1 MPFPVKNPAFYQS
14 DKPPLLLLFKFFHLL
29 LRGEIIMSFTPENI
43 LLIGSILLFISIISS
58 KTSFRIGIP
67 TLILF
72 LIIGMLAGSDG
83 FGGIYF
89 DDPEIAQLL
98 GVIALTFILFSGGLD
113 TKWESI
119 KPIIRN
125 GLALST
131 IGVLVT
137 ATLVG
142 IFSAYVLNF
151 TLYEGMLLGAIV
163 SSTDAAA
170 VFSILRSKNFGL
182 KGAIRP
188 LLELESGSNDPMA
201 YFLTISM
208 IYLIQQPE
216 ASPWTLIPKFF
227 VDMLLGVASGYV
239 FGKTMVWIL
248 NRIQLNIDGLYPVLV
263 LSLVFFTFS
272 FTERIGG
279 NGFLAVYASAIIL
292 GNSNF
297 IHKKSLMRFY
307 DGQAWLMQ
315 IVMFLTLGLLVYPK
329 QVFPIIGE
337 GLLISVFLIIVA
349 RPVSVFLALAFAKDM
364 NFRKKLFISWVG
376 LRGAAPIVFATYPL
390 LADVEYAHT
399 IFHLVFF
406 ISVSSVLL
414 QGTTLP
420 YLARWLHVNVPWK
433 IKRSFPLDIE
443 LKEDLKSELI
453 EMDIPEDSAAVGTAV
468 VDLNL
473 PKSAFI
479 VLIHRRGKYLTA
491 GGDTIIETGDH
502 LLIMADSK
510 EAMSRVYLSFG
521 VKPE

>member
-1 MPFPVKNPAFYQS
+1 
-14 DKPPLLLLFKFFHLL
+14 
-29 LRGEIIMSFTPENI
+29 MSFTPENI
-43 LLIGSILLFISIISS
+43 LLLGSVLLFISIISS

-67 TLILF
+67 TLLLF

-83 FGGIYF
+83 PGGIIF
-89 DDPEIAQLL
+89 DDPQTAQLL

-113 TKWESI
+113 TKWDSI
-119 KPIIRN
+119 KPIVRN

-131 IGVLVT
+131 LGVLVT
-137 ATLVG
+137 AGLVG

-151 TLYEGMLLGAIV
+151 TLYEGLLLGAIV

-170 VFSILRSKNFGL
+170 VFSILRSRNFGL
-182 KGAIRP
+182 KGRIRP
-188 LLELESGSNDPMA
+188 LLEFESGSNDPMA

-216 ASPWTLIPKFF
+216 APFWTLIPRFF
-227 VDMLLGVASGYV
+227 VDMAVGIAAGYV
-239 FGKTMVWIL
+239 FGKLIVWIL

-279 NGFLAVYASAIIL
+279 NGFMAVYIAGILL

-315 IVMFLTLGLLVYPK
+315 IIMFLTLGLLVYPR
-329 QVFPIIGE
+329 QIVPIIGE
-337 GLLISVFLIIVA
+337 GVMISAFLILFA
-349 RPVSVFLALAFAKDM
+349 RPVAVFISLAFARDM

-420 YLARWLHVNVPWK
+420 YVAKWLHVDVPWK
-433 IKRSFPLDIE
+433 IRRRFPLDIE

-453 EMDIPEDSAAVGTAV
+453 EMDIPEDSPAAGKPV
-468 VDLNL
+468 VDLRL

-479 VLIHRRGKYLTA
+479 VLIHRSGKYFTA
-491 GGDTIIETGDH
+491 GGDTVLEAGDH
-502 LLIMADSK
+502 LLLMADSK
-510 EAMSRVYLSFG
+510 EAVLRIYQSFG
-521 VKPE
+521 VKPD

>member
-1 MPFPVKNPAFYQS
+1 
-14 DKPPLLLLFKFFHLL
+14 
-29 LRGEIIMSFTPENI
+29 MSFTPENI
-43 LLIGSILLFISIISS
+43 LLLGSVLLFISIISS

-67 TLILF
+67 TLLLF

-83 FGGIYF
+83 PGGIIF
-89 DDPEIAQLL
+89 DDPQTAQLL

-113 TKWESI
+113 TKWDSI
-119 KPIIRN
+119 KPIVRN

-131 IGVLVT
+131 LGVLIT
-137 ATLVG
+137 AGLVG

-151 TLYEGMLLGAIV
+151 TLYEGLLLGAIV

-170 VFSILRSKNFGL
+170 VFSILRSRNFGL
-182 KGAIRP
+182 KGRIRP
-188 LLELESGSNDPMA
+188 LLEFESGSNDPMA

-208 IYLIQQPE
+208 VYLIQQPE
-216 ASPWTLIPKFF
+216 APFWTLIPRFF
-227 VDMLLGVASGYV
+227 VDMALGVTAGYV
-239 FGKTMVWIL
+239 FGKLMVWIL

-279 NGFLAVYASAIIL
+279 NGFMAVYIAGILL

-315 IVMFLTLGLLVYPK
+315 IIMFLTLGLLVYPR
-329 QVFPIIGE
+329 QIVPIIGE
-337 GLLISVFLIIVA
+337 GVMISAFLILFA
-349 RPVSVFLALAFAKDM
+349 RPVAVFISLAFARDM

-390 LADVEYAHT
+390 LANVEYAYT

-420 YLARWLHVNVPWK
+420 YVARWLRVDVPWK
-433 IKRSFPLDIE
+433 IRRSFPLDIE

-453 EMDIPEDSAAVGTAV
+453 EMDIPEDSPAAGKAV

-473 PKSAFI
+473 PKTAFI
-479 VLIHRRGKYLTA
+479 VLIHRSGKYFTA
-491 GGDTIIETGDH
+491 GGNTVIEAGDH
-502 LLIMADSK
+502 LLLMADSR
-510 EAMSRVYLSFG
+510 EAVPRIYQSFG

>member
-1 MPFPVKNPAFYQS
+1 
-14 DKPPLLLLFKFFHLL
+14 
-29 LRGEIIMSFTPENI
+29 MSFTSENI
-43 LLIGSILLFISIISS
+43 LLIGSLLLFISIISS

-83 FGGIYF
+83 PGGIYF
-89 DDPEIAQLL
+89 NDPETAQLL

-119 KPIIRN
+119 RPIIRN
-125 GLALST
+125 GIALST
-131 IGVLVT
+131 IGVLLT
-137 ATLVG
+137 AGSVG
-142 IFSAYVLNF
+142 LFATYVLGFNV
-151 TLYEGMLLGAIV
+151 YEGLLLGAIV

-170 VFSILRSKNFGL
+170 VFSILRSRNFGL
-182 KGAIRP
+182 KGTIRP

-201 YFLTISM
+201 YFLTLSM
-208 IYLIQQPE
+208 IYLIGQPDV
-216 ASPWTLIPKFF
+216 SVWSLIPRFLL
-227 VDMLLGVASGYV
+227 DMLLGVGCGYV
-239 FGKTMVWIL
+239 FGKLMIWIL

-272 FTERIGG
+272 FSEQIGG
-279 NGFLAVYASAIIL
+279 NGFLAVYVAALLL

-329 QVFPIIGE
+329 QIVPIMGE
-337 GLLISVFLIIVA
+337 GILISAFLILVA
-349 RPVSVFLALAFAKDM
+349 RPLAVFTALAFAKDM

-390 LADVEYAHT
+390 LAHIEYATT

-420 YLARWLHVNVPWK
+420 YIAKWLHVNVPQK
-433 IKRSFPLDIE
+433 IKRNFPLDIE
-443 LKEDLKSELI
+443 LKGDIKSELV
-453 EMDIPEDSAAVGTAV
+453 EMDIPEDSPAAGRPV
-468 VDLNL
+468 VDLDL

-479 VLIHRRGKYLTA
+479 VLIHRTGKYFTA
-491 GGDTIIETGDH
+491 GGDTVLEAGDH
-502 LLIMADSK
+502 LLLMADSK
-510 EAMSRVYLSFG
+510 ETVSRIYQSFG
-521 VKPE
+521 VRED

>member
-1 MPFPVKNPAFYQS
+1 
-14 DKPPLLLLFKFFHLL
+14 
-29 LRGEIIMSFTPENI
+29 MSFTPENI
-43 LLIGSILLFISIISS
+43 LLLGSALLFISIISS

-83 FGGIYF
+83 PGGIYF
-89 DDPEIAQLL
+89 NDPQIAQLL

-119 KPIIRN
+119 KPIIKN
-125 GLALST
+125 GIALST

-137 ATLVG
+137 AGLVG
-142 IFSAYVLNF
+142 IFASYVLRFNI
-151 TLYEGMLLGAIV
+151 YEGLLLGAIV

-170 VFSILRSKNFGL
+170 VFSILRTKHFGL
-182 KGAIRP
+182 KGTIRP

-208 IYLIQQPE
+208 IYLIQHPE
-216 ASPWTLIPKFF
+216 VSVWLLIPKFF
-227 VDMLLGVASGYV
+227 GDMLLGVVCGYV
-239 FGKTMVWIL
+239 FGRLMVWIL

-279 NGFLAVYASAIIL
+279 NGFLAVYVSALLL

-315 IVMFLTLGLLVYPK
+315 IIMFLTLGLLVYPT
-329 QVFPIIGE
+329 QIVPIMGE
-337 GLLISVFLIIVA
+337 GVMISAFLILVA
-349 RPVSVFLALAFAKDM
+349 RPAAVFIALSYARDM
-364 NFRKKLFISWVG
+364 NFRKKLFIAWVG

-420 YLARWLHVNVPWK
+420 FVARWLHVNVPEK
-433 IKRSFPLDIE
+433 IKRNFPLDIE

-453 EMDIPEDSAAVGTAV
+453 EMDIPEDSPAAGKPV

-473 PKSAFI
+473 PKTAFI
-479 VLIHRRGKYLTA
+479 VLIHRKGKYFTA
-491 GGDTIIETGDH
+491 GGDTILQMGDH
-502 LLIMADSK
+502 LLLMADSK
-510 EAMSRVYLSFG
+510 ETVSRIHHCFG
-521 VKPE
+521 LKAE

>member
-1 MPFPVKNPAFYQS
+1 MAFTS
-14 DKPPLLLLFKFFHLL
+14 
-29 LRGEIIMSFTPENI
+29 ENI
-43 LLIGSILLFISIISS
+43 LLLGSLLLFISIISS

-83 FGGIYF
+83 PGGIHF
-89 DDPEIAQLL
+89 NDPETAQLL

-113 TKWESI
+113 TRWESI
-119 KPIIRN
+119 QPVIRN
-125 GLALST
+125 GFALST
-131 IGVLVT
+131 LGVLVT
-137 ATLVG
+137 AGLVG
-142 IFSAYVLNF
+142 LFSTYVLGF
-151 TLYEGMLLGAIV
+151 SLYEGLLLGAIV

-170 VFSILRSKNFGL
+170 VFSILRSRNFGL
-182 KGAIRP
+182 KARLRP

-208 IYLIQQPE
+208 IYLMQHQGL
-216 ASPWTLIPKFF
+216 SVWTLIPKFF
-227 VDMLLGVASGYV
+227 ITMLLGAACGYV
-239 FGKTMVWIL
+239 FGKLMIWIL
-248 NRIQLNIDGLYPVLV
+248 NEIRLNIDGLYPVLV

-279 NGFLAVYASAIIL
+279 NGFLAVYIAALLL
-292 GNSNF
+292 GNSHF
-297 IHKKSLMRFY
+297 MHKKSLMRFY

-329 QVFPIIGE
+329 QIVPIMGE
-337 GLLISVFLIIVA
+337 GILIAAFLILVA
-349 RPVSVFLALAFAKDM
+349 RPLAVFASLAFAKDM

-390 LADVEYAHT
+390 LANVEYAHT

-420 YLARWLHVNVPWK
+420 YVAKWLRVDVLQK
-433 IKRSFPLDIE
+433 VRRSFPLDIAF
-443 LKEDLKSELI
+443 KEDLKSSLVEV
-453 EMDIPEDSAAVGTAV
+453 DIPENSPVVGKQV

-473 PKSAFI
+473 PQSAFI
-479 VLIHRRGKYLTA
+479 VLIHRAGKYFTA
-491 GGDTIIETGDH
+491 GGDTVLHAGDH
-502 LLIMADSK
+502 LLLMADSR
-510 EAMSRVYLSFG
+510 ETVALVYDSFG
-521 VKPE
+521 VSEDEIHS

>member
-1 MPFPVKNPAFYQS
+1 
-14 DKPPLLLLFKFFHLL
+14 
-29 LRGEIIMSFTPENI
+29 MSFTPENI
-43 LLIGSILLFISIISS
+43 LLLGSILIFISIISS

-83 FGGIYF
+83 PGGIYF
-89 DDPEIAQLL
+89 NDPEVAQLL

-119 KPIIRN
+119 KPIVRN

-131 IGVLVT
+131 LGVFLT
-137 ATLVG
+137 AALVG
-142 IFSAYVLNF
+142 LFASYVLGF
-151 TLYEGMLLGAIV
+151 SIYEGLLLGAIV

-182 KGAIRP
+182 KGTIRP

-208 IYLIQQPE
+208 IFLIQEPDV
-216 ASPWTLIPKFF
+216 SLWSLIPKFF
-227 VDMLLGVASGYV
+227 VEMALGVTCGYA
-239 FGKTMVWIL
+239 FGKLMVWIL

-272 FTERIGG
+272 FTERISG
-279 NGFLAVYASAIIL
+279 NGFLSVYISALIL

-329 QVFPIIGE
+329 QIVPIVGE
-337 GLLISVFLIIVA
+337 GVMISAFLILVA
-349 RPVSVFLALAFAKDM
+349 RPVSVFVSLAFAKDM

-390 LADVEYAHT
+390 LADIEYAHT

-420 YLARWLHVNVPWK
+420 YVAKWLHVSVPWK

-443 LKEDLKSELI
+443 LKDDLKSELV
-453 EMDIPEDSAAVGTAV
+453 EMDIPEDSPAAGRPV

-473 PKSAFI
+473 PKSAII
-479 VLIHRRGKYLTA
+479 VLIHRAGKYFTA
-491 GGDTIIETGDH
+491 GGDTVLQTGDH
-502 LLIMADSK
+502 LLLMADSK
-510 EAMSRVYLSFG
+510 DTVRKIYQSFG
-521 VKPE
+521 VKPD

>member
-1 MPFPVKNPAFYQS
+1 
-14 DKPPLLLLFKFFHLL
+14 
-29 LRGEIIMSFTPENI
+29 MSFTSENI
-43 LLIGSILLFISIISS
+43 LLIGSLLLFISIISS

-83 FGGIYF
+83 PGGIYF
-89 DDPEIAQLL
+89 NDPETAQLL

-119 KPIIRN
+119 RPIIRN
-125 GLALST
+125 GIALST
-131 IGVLVT
+131 IGVLLT
-137 ATLVG
+137 AGSVG
-142 IFSAYVLNF
+142 LFATYVLGFNV
-151 TLYEGMLLGAIV
+151 YEGLLLGAIV

-170 VFSILRSKNFGL
+170 VFSILRSRNFGL
-182 KGAIRP
+182 KGTIRP

-208 IYLIQQPE
+208 IYLIGQPDV
-216 ASPWTLIPKFF
+216 SVWSLIPRFF
-227 VDMLLGVASGYV
+227 LDMLLGVGCGYV
-239 FGKTMVWIL
+239 FGKLMIWIL

-272 FTERIGG
+272 FSEQIGG
-279 NGFLAVYASAIIL
+279 NGFLAVYVAALLL

-329 QVFPIIGE
+329 QIVPIMGE
-337 GLLISVFLIIVA
+337 GILISAFLILVA
-349 RPVSVFLALAFAKDM
+349 RPLAVFTALAFAKDM

-390 LADVEYAHT
+390 LAHIEYATT

-420 YLARWLHVNVPWK
+420 YIAKWLHVNVPQK
-433 IKRSFPLDIE
+433 IKRNFPLDIE
-443 LKEDLKSELI
+443 LKGDIKSELV
-453 EMDIPEDSAAVGTAV
+453 EMDIPEDSPAAGRPV
-468 VDLNL
+468 VDLDL

-479 VLIHRRGKYLTA
+479 VLIHRTGKYFTA
-491 GGDTIIETGDH
+491 GGDTVLEAGDH
-502 LLIMADSK
+502 LLLMADSK
-510 EAMSRVYLSFG
+510 ETVSRIYQSFG
-521 VKPE
+521 VRED

>member
-1 MPFPVKNPAFYQS
+1 
-14 DKPPLLLLFKFFHLL
+14 
-29 LRGEIIMSFTPENI
+29 MSFTPENI
-43 LLIGSILLFISIISS
+43 LLLGSVLLFISIISS

-67 TLILF
+67 TLLLF

-83 FGGIYF
+83 PGGIIF
-89 DDPEIAQLL
+89 DDPQTAQLL

-113 TKWESI
+113 TKWDGI
-119 KPIIRN
+119 RPIVRN

-131 IGVLVT
+131 LGVLIT
-137 ATLVG
+137 AGLVG

-151 TLYEGMLLGAIV
+151 TLYEGLLLGAIV

-170 VFSILRSKNFGL
+170 VFSILRSRNFGL
-182 KGAIRP
+182 KGRIRP
-188 LLELESGSNDPMA
+188 LLEFESGSNDPMA

-216 ASPWTLIPKFF
+216 ASFWSLIPRFF
-227 VDMLLGVASGYV
+227 VDMALGVTAGYV
-239 FGKTMVWIL
+239 FGKLMVWIL

-279 NGFLAVYASAIIL
+279 NGFMAVYIAGILL

-315 IVMFLTLGLLVYPK
+315 IIMFLTLGLLVYPR
-329 QVFPIIGE
+329 QIVPIMGE
-337 GLLISVFLIIVA
+337 GVMISAFLILFA
-349 RPVSVFLALAFAKDM
+349 RPVAVFISLAFARDM

-390 LADVEYAHT
+390 LANVEYAYT

-420 YLARWLHVNVPWK
+420 YVARWLRVDVPWK
-433 IKRSFPLDIE
+433 IRRRFPLDIE

-453 EMDIPEDSAAVGTAV
+453 EMDVPEDSPAAGKAV

-479 VLIHRRGKYLTA
+479 VLIHRSGKYFTA
-491 GGDTIIETGDH
+491 GGNTVIEAGDH
-502 LLIMADSK
+502 LLLMADSR
-510 EAMSRVYLSFG
+510 EAVPRIYQSFG
-521 VKPE
+521 VKPD

>member
-1 MPFPVKNPAFYQS
+1 
-14 DKPPLLLLFKFFHLL
+14 
-29 LRGEIIMSFTPENI
+29 
-43 LLIGSILLFISIISS
+43 
-58 KTSFRIGIP
+58 
-67 TLILF
+67 
-72 LIIGMLAGSDG
+72 MLAGSDG
-83 FGGIYF
+83 PGGIYF
-89 DDPEIAQLL
+89 DDPQIAQLL

-131 IGVLVT
+131 LGVVIT
-137 ATLVG
+137 AALVG
-142 IFSAYVLNF
+142 VFAAYVLKF
-151 TLYEGMLLGAIV
+151 SIYEGLLLGAIV

-182 KGAIRP
+182 KGTIRP

-208 IYLIQQPE
+208 IYLVQQPE
-216 ASPWTLIPKFF
+216 ASPWALIPQFF
-227 VDMLLGVASGYV
+227 IDMLLGVAGGYV
-239 FGKTMVWIL
+239 FGRLMVWIL

-272 FTERIGG
+272 FTERMGG
-279 NGFLAVYASAIIL
+279 NGFLAVYAAAIIL

-329 QVFPIIGE
+329 QIAPILGE
-337 GLLISVFLIIVA
+337 GILISVFLILVA
-349 RPVSVFLALAFAKDM
+349 RPIAVFISLAFAKDM
-364 NFRKKLFISWVG
+364 NFRKKFFISWVG

-390 LADVEYAHT
+390 LANVEYAHT

-420 YLARWLHVNVPWK
+420 YVARWLHVNVPWK

-443 LKEDLKSELI
+443 LKEDFKTELI
-453 EMDIPEDSAAVGTAV
+453 EMDIPEDSPAAGKAV

-479 VLIHRRGKYLTA
+479 VLIHRTGKYFTA
-491 GGDTIIETGDH
+491 KGETIIETGDH
-502 LLIMADSK
+502 LLMMADSR
-510 EAMSRVYLSFG
+510 ETVTRIYQSFG
-521 VKPE
+521 VKEE

>member
-1 MPFPVKNPAFYQS
+1 M
-14 DKPPLLLLFKFFHLL
+14 L
-29 LRGEIIMSFTPENI
+29 SFTPENI
-43 LLIGSILLFISIISS
+43 LLLGSILLFVSIISS

-83 FGGIYF
+83 PGGIYF
-89 DDPEIAQLL
+89 NDPQIAQLL

-125 GLALST
+125 GIALST
-131 IGVLVT
+131 LGVFIT
-137 ATLVG
+137 AGLVG
-142 IFSAYVLNF
+142 VFASYVLGF
-151 TLYEGMLLGAIV
+151 RIYEGLLLGAIV

-170 VFSILRSKNFGL
+170 VFSILRSKHFGL
-182 KGAIRP
+182 KGRIRP

-201 YFLTISM
+201 YFLTISI
-208 IYLIQQPE
+208 IYLIQEPE
-216 ASPWTLIPKFF
+216 ASVWAILPKFLI
-227 VDMLLGVASGYV
+227 DMLLGVAGGYV
-239 FGKTMVWIL
+239 FGKLMVWIL
-248 NRIQLNIDGLYPVLV
+248 NKIQLNIDGLYPVLV

-279 NGFLAVYASAIIL
+279 NGFLAVYIAALIL

-315 IVMFLTLGLLVYPK
+315 IIMFLTLGLLVFPK
-329 QVFPIIGE
+329 QIVPIMGE
-337 GLLISVFLIIVA
+337 GIMISAFLIFFA
-349 RPVSVFLALAFAKDM
+349 RPVAVLISLAFARDM

-390 LADVEYAHT
+390 LANIEYAHT

-420 YLARWLHVNVPWK
+420 YFAKWLHVKVPEK
-433 IKRSFPLDIE
+433 IRRSFPLDIE
-443 LKEDLKSELI
+443 LNDDLKSELI
-453 EMDIPEDSAAVGTAV
+453 EMDIPADSPAAGKAV

-479 VLIHRRGKYLTA
+479 VLIHRTGKYLTA
-491 GGDTIIETGDH
+491 GGDTVIETGDH
-502 LLIMADSK
+502 LLLMADSK
-510 EAMSRVYLSFG
+510 EAVLEIYQSFG
-521 VKPE
+521 IKPVDN

>member
-1 MPFPVKNPAFYQS
+1 
-14 DKPPLLLLFKFFHLL
+14 
-29 LRGEIIMSFTPENI
+29 MSFTPENI
-43 LLIGSILLFISIISS
+43 LLLGSILLFLSIISS

-83 FGGIYF
+83 PGGIVF
-89 DDPEIAQLL
+89 NDPEISQLL
-98 GVIALTFILFSGGLD
+98 GVVALTFILFSGGLD

-131 IGVLVT
+131 IGVVLT
-137 ATLVG
+137 AALVG
-142 IFSAYVLNF
+142 LFASYVLDF
-151 TLYEGMLLGAIV
+151 KLYEGLLLGAIV

-182 KGAIRP
+182 KGRIRP

-208 IYLIQQPE
+208 IYLIQHPE
-216 ASPWTLIPKFF
+216 VSILTLFPKFL
-227 VDMLLGVASGYV
+227 VDMLLGVACGYAL
-239 FGKTMVWIL
+239 GKLMVWIL

-279 NGFLAVYASAIIL
+279 NGFLAVYTSALIL

-329 QVFPIIGE
+329 QIVPIMGE
-337 GLLISVFLIIVA
+337 GIMISAFLILVA
-349 RPVSVFLALAFAKDM
+349 RPIAVFTSLAFAKDL
-364 NFRKKLFISWVG
+364 NFRKKIFISWVG

-390 LADVEYAHT
+390 LANVEYSYT

-420 YLARWLHVNVPWK
+420 YVARWLRVSVPWR

-443 LKEDLKSELI
+443 LKEDLKSELV
-453 EMDIPEDSAAVGTAV
+453 EMDIPEDSPAAGKAV

-473 PKSAFI
+473 PKSAII
-479 VLIHRRGKYLTA
+479 VLIHRAGKYFTA
-491 GGDTIIETGDH
+491 GGETILEIGDH
-502 LLIMADSK
+502 LLLMADSK
-510 EAMSRVYLSFG
+510 DTVTRIYQSFG
-521 VKPE
+521 VKDD

>member
-1 MPFPVKNPAFYQS
+1 
-14 DKPPLLLLFKFFHLL
+14 
-29 LRGEIIMSFTPENI
+29 MSFTPENI
-43 LLIGSILLFISIISS
+43 LLLGSILLFISIISS

-83 FGGIYF
+83 PGGIYF
-89 DDPEIAQLL
+89 NDPEIAQLL

-131 IGVLVT
+131 LGVLVT

-142 IFSAYVLNF
+142 LFAWHFLDFS
-151 TLYEGMLLGAIV
+151 LYEGMLLGAIV

-170 VFSILRSKNFGL
+170 VFSILRSRNFGL
-182 KGAIRP
+182 KGTIRP
-188 LLELESGSNDPMA
+188 LLEFESGSNDPMA
-201 YFLTISM
+201 YFLTISLVF
-208 IYLIQQPE
+208 LIKNPE
-216 ASPWTLIPKFF
+216 VSAWTLVPKFF
-227 VDMLLGVASGYV
+227 MGMFLGIASGYA
-239 FGKTMVWIL
+239 FGKLMVWIL

-279 NGFLAVYASAIIL
+279 NGFLAVYISALIL

-329 QVFPIIGE
+329 QIVPIMGNGVLISGF
-337 GLLISVFLIIVA
+337 LILFARPISVFI
-349 RPVSVFLALAFAKDM
+349 SLALAKDM

-390 LADVEYAHT
+390 LANIEYAHT

-420 YLARWLHVNVPWK
+420 YIARRLHLNVSGK

-443 LKEDLKSELI
+443 LRDDIKSELV
-453 EMDIPEDSAAVGTAV
+453 EMDIPEDSPAAGRAV

-479 VLIHRRGKYLTA
+479 VLIHRTGKYFTA
-491 GGDTIIETGDH
+491 GGDTVLETGDH
-502 LLIMADSK
+502 LLLMADSK
-510 EAMSRVYLSFG
+510 ETVSQIYQSFG
-521 VKPE
+521 VKEE

>member
-1 MPFPVKNPAFYQS
+1 
-14 DKPPLLLLFKFFHLL
+14 
-29 LRGEIIMSFTPENI
+29 MSFTPENI
-43 LLIGSILLFISIISS
+43 LLLGSILLFLSIISS

-83 FGGIYF
+83 PGGIIF
-89 DDPEIAQLL
+89 NDPQIAQLL

-119 KPIIRN
+119 KPVVRN

-131 IGVLVT
+131 IGVVLT
-137 ATLVG
+137 AALVG
-142 IFSAYVLNF
+142 LFASYVLGF
-151 TLYEGMLLGAIV
+151 SLYEGLLLGAIV

-182 KGAIRP
+182 KGTIRP

-208 IYLIQQPE
+208 IYLIQHPDVGL
-216 ASPWTLIPKFF
+216 WTLVPKFF
-227 VDMLLGVASGYV
+227 IDMLLGVACGYA
-239 FGKTMVWIL
+239 FGKLMVWIL

-272 FTERIGG
+272 FSERIGG
-279 NGFLAVYASAIIL
+279 NGFLAVYISALVL

-329 QVFPIIGE
+329 QIVPIIGE
-337 GLLISVFLIIVA
+337 GIMISAFLILIA
-349 RPVSVFLALAFAKDM
+349 RPIAVFTSLSLSSDL

-390 LADVEYAHT
+390 LANIEYSHT

-420 YLARWLHVNVPWK
+420 YIARWLRVDVPWR

-443 LKEDLKSELI
+443 LKEDLKSELV
-453 EMDIPEDSAAVGTAV
+453 EMDIPEDSPAAGKAV

-473 PKSAFI
+473 PKSAII
-479 VLIHRRGKYLTA
+479 VLIHRAGKYFTA
-491 GGDTIIETGDH
+491 GGETVLEIGDH
-502 LLIMADSK
+502 LLLMADSK
-510 EAMSRVYLSFG
+510 DTVSRIYQSFG
-521 VKPE
+521 VKDE